1 MGSPGRLETA
11 GQEER
16 FETRGKEMILCFEKE
31 INSIVNQIDTL
42 TEEEKFGSLIYI
54 STVLISIALIRKKK
68 EEREKLMKE
77 FSRQVI
83 VVTNISQKLKEKEQE
98 TE

>member
-1 MGSPGRLETA
+1 
-11 GQEER
+11 
-16 FETRGKEMILCFEKE
+16 MILCFEKE

-42 TEEEKFGSLIYI
+42 TEEEKFGSLFYI

-83 VVTNISQKLKEKEQE
+83 VITNISQKLKEKEQE